1 MADLLTESSN
11 AAPYSVSELAGALK
25 RTLETT
31 YDHVRLRGEISKVT
45 RHSSG
50 HVYLT
55 IKDDKAAIDGVVWKG
70 QVSRLQA
77 QPDHGLEVIVTGRI
91 TTFPASSKYQIVI
104 EQMEVAGVG
113 ALLAQLERLK
123 QKLHA
128 EGLFASERKRPLP
141 FAPRV
146 IGVVTSPTGAVI
158 RDILHRIR
166 DRWPCRVVVWPVVV
180 QGDTAPP
187 QVIRALKGFEAGE
200 NGLPRPDVIIVAR
213 GGGSVEDLW
222 PFNDEGLARAVSNC
236 TIPIISA
243 VGHETDTTLI
253 DYVSDRR
260 APTPTGA
267 AEMATPVLGE
277 LRAFVLDLE
286 RRRQGIIARMLE
298 VKRERVALLSRALPK
313 PQELIDTAQ
322 QRLDFVAHRLSGGL
336 TTNLNAHEVAL
347 QRTSARFRP
356 VLLEQPQRLKTDQ
369 LAQLSQRLAVS
380 MARKLSLTET
390 HARLPQL
397 ETRLVD
403 GLSRIAATKG
413 EKLPDLSRRMSET
426 LRRTVTQKG
435 ERLPELTRR
444 LSEAMTRSLV
454 LRSDRLKNIEQ
465 LRLSLNP
472 DRPLDLGFARVN
484 RKDGQLVTTPDMVS
498 AGEGLELT
506 FKGDRKLEVTV
517 GEGAPPAPKPAIKKP
532 AGLPPQQ
539 GSLF

>member
-128 EGLFASERKRPLP
+128 EGLFAADRKRPLP
-141 FAPRV
+141 FAPKV

-166 DRWPCRVVVWPVVV
+166 DRWPCRVIVWPVVV

-187 QVIRALKGFEAGE
+187 QVIRALKGLEAGE

-222 PFNDEGLARAVSNC
+222 PFNDEGLARAVSAC
-236 TIPIISA
+236 TIPVISA

-277 LRAFVLDLE
+277 LRAFVSDLE
-286 RRRQGIIARMLE
+286 RRRQTIISRIME
-298 VKRERVALLSRALPK
+298 VRRERVALLSRALPK

-322 QRLDFVAHRLSGGL
+322 QRLDFVAHRLSGAL
-336 TTNLNAHEVAL
+336 SANLNAHHVAL

-356 VLLEQPQRLKTDQ
+356 GLLEQPQRLKTDQ
-369 LAQLSQRLAVS
+369 LAQLSQRLAAA
-380 MARKLSLTET
+380 MTRKLALTES

-397 ETRLVD
+397 TARLGD
-403 GLSRIAATKG
+403 GLKRIATTKG
-413 EKLPDLSRRMSET
+413 ERLPDLTRRMDES
-426 LRRTVTQKG
+426 LRRATMQKG
-435 ERLPELTRR
+435 ERLPELSQR
-444 LSEAMTRSLV
+444 LGEAITRSLS
-454 LRSDRLKNIEQ
+454 RHADRLKGLDQ

-472 DRPLDLGFARVN
+472 DRPLELGFARVN
-484 RKDGQLVTTPDMVS
+484 RKDGQLVTAPDMVS

-506 FKGDRKLEVTV
+506 FKGSRKLDVTV
-517 GEGAPPAPKPAIKKP
+517 GEGAPPAPKPVVKKP
-532 AGLPPQQ
+532 GPPPQQ

>member
-1 MADLLTESSN
+1 MADPLTESSN

-55 IKDDKAAIDGVVWKG
+55 IKDDKAAIDGVIWKG

-128 EGLFASERKRPLP
+128 EGLFAPDRKRPLP

-146 IGVVTSPTGAVI
+146 IGVITSPTGAVI

-166 DRWPCRVVVWPVVV
+166 DRWPCRVIVWPVVV

-222 PFNDEGLARAVSNC
+222 PFNDEALARAVTAC

-277 LRAFVLDLE
+277 LRAFVSDLE

-298 VKRERVALLSRALPK
+298 LKRERVTLLSRALPK

-336 TTNLNAHEVAL
+336 IANLNAHEVAL

-356 VLLEQPQRLKTDQ
+356 GLLEQPQRLKTDQ
-369 LAQLSQRLAVS
+369 LTQLCHRLDGS
-380 MARKLSLTET
+380 MRRKMTLTES

-397 ETRLVD
+397 ATRLGE
-403 GLSRIAATKG
+403 GLKRIADT
-413 EKLPDLSRRMSET
+413 
-426 LRRTVTQKG
+426 KG
-435 ERLPELTRR
+435 ERLPELSRRMVDSLKRLTQQKAERLPELERR
-444 LSEAMTRSLV
+444 LSEAMTRALTLKSE
-454 LRSDRLKNIEQ
+454 RLGRLDQ
-465 LRLSLNP
+465 LRRSLDP

-484 RKDGQLVTTPDMVS
+484 RKDGQLVTAPDMVS

-506 FKGDRKLEVTV
+506 FKGDRKLDVTV
-517 GEGAPPAPKPAIKKP
+517 GEGAPPAPRPAAKKP
-532 AGLPPQQ
+532 AGPPPQQ